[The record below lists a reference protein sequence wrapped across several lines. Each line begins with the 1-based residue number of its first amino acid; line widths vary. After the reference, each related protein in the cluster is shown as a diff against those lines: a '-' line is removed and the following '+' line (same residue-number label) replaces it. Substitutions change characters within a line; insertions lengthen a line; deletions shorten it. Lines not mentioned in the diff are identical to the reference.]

1 MNTFKSYLAGKIVSI
16 DEGNIVTND
25 IKNYK
30 STSKLYSKYKFTFS
44 YKNKKLKIPI
54 ADYYNYRYKW
64 GKSEYGV
71 IADIAKEL
79 GLRKGREHLVK
90 IEQPKASVPV
100 PSDLD
105 IVIVN
110 NKPYVV
116 GAGRNQI
123 NHRDGNISL
132 GAVSVDEY
140 VEDVF
145 KNKYS
150 RVMLP
155 KRIDLYSD
163 VDKIIKKDSSEYKK
177 LISKIKKNK
186 GLG

>member
-1 MNTFKSYLAGKIVSI
+1 MNTFKLYLA
-16 DEGNIVTND
+16 E
-25 IKNYK
+25 
-30 STSKLYSKYKFTFS
+30 TSKLYSKYKFTFS
-44 YKNKKLKIPI
+44 YKNKKLKMPI
-54 ADYYNYRYKW
+54 ADYYNYRYQR
-64 GKSEYGV
+64 GKDEYSV
-71 IADIAKEL
+71 IDDIAKKF

-90 IEQPKASVPV
+90 MEPPKGGLASVPV
-100 PSDLD
+100 PNDGD

-110 NKPYVV
+110 NKPYII
-116 GAGRNQI
+116 GAGRNHV

-132 GAVSVDEY
+132 GAVSVDKY

-150 RVMLP
+150 RVMLE

-163 VDKIIKKDSSEYKK
+163 VDKIIRKDSSEYKK